1 MSGPEPRTENLA
13 RGLWRSFSGDEAAQD
28 LVEYVLLAA
37 LIGSGVIVAWNYILS
52 SSVSTVLLSVAKL
65 LLTFMAS

>member
-1 MSGPEPRTENLA
+1 
-13 RGLWRSFSGDEAAQD
+13 
-28 LVEYVLLAA
+28 VEYVLLAA